1 MEAKI
6 SKPKAPKAPD
16 PQATAAAQTGTNV
29 STAIA
34 NNAMGQINQV
44 TPDGSLTYSN
54 SGTHQWRDPG
64 TGQMYNVP
72 QYTATTTLS
81 PEAQAIR
88 DQTNA
93 ADLSLAKL
101 AAEQSGRAGELL
113 NQPMGLDSLP
123 PGADRS
129 GATTAQYGAS
139 LKAPQYSQSGT
150 AIPQLGDTAGLAT
163 GYQNDFSG
171 DKKQVVDALM
181 GQIDERRGVDME
193 KLRSQLANQ
202 GVGIGTEQ
210 YSRAMDDFQRSQDAA
225 RTQALLAGGQEQS
238 RLTGLSRD
246 EAQFGN
252 SAKQQEFSNTTNNRM
267 ALYGLGE
274 DQRRYGD
281 SMQQQSFADQGLI
294 QGREDAIANNQF
306 GQQQQLYD
314 ATDNART
321 RSMQEQFALRNQPIN
336 EITAL
341 LSGSQVSTPQFGI
354 AQSAQMPTTDI
365 AGITQQ
371 GYANQM
377 AAYNAKQQQQQA
389 MMGGLFNLGASAL
402 TGGMF
407 GAGGMFGKAA
417 AGG

>member
-1 MEAKI
+1 M
-6 SKPKAPKAPD
+6 SKPKAPKAPS
-16 PQATAAAQTGTNV
+16 PQETAAAQTGTNV

-93 ADLSLAKL
+93 ADLSLSKL
-101 AAEQSGRAGELL
+101 AAEQSSRAGELL
-113 NQPMGLDSLP
+113 NKPMGLDSLP

-129 GATTAQYGAS
+129 GATTAQYGQS
-139 LKAPQYSQSGT
+139 LNAPQYSQSGT
-150 AIPQLGDTAGLAT
+150 AIPQLNDTAGLAT

-246 EAQFGN
+246 EAMFGN
-252 SAKQQEFSNTTNNRM
+252 SSKQQEFSNTTNNRM

-281 SMQQQSFADQGLI
+281 SMKQQSFADQGLI

-377 AAYNAKQQQQQA
+377 AQYQAKQQQQQA

-417 AGG
+417 PAGA

>member
-1 MEAKI
+1 
-6 SKPKAPKAPD
+6 
-16 PQATAAAQTGTNV
+16 
-29 STAIA
+29 
-34 NNAMGQINQV
+34 
-44 TPDGSLTYSN
+44 
-54 SGTHQWRDPG
+54 
-64 TGQMYNVP
+64 
-72 QYTATTTLS
+72 
-81 PEAQAIR
+81 
-88 DQTNA
+88 
-93 ADLSLAKL
+93 
-101 AAEQSGRAGELL
+101 
-113 NQPMGLDSLP
+113 MGLDNLP
-123 PGADRS
+123 AGADRS

-139 LKAPQYSQSGT
+139 LKAPQYSQNGT
-150 AIPQLGDTAGLAT
+150 ALPSLQENAGLST
-163 GYQNDFSG
+163 GYQNDFSA

-181 GQIDERRGVDME
+181 GGINEQRDRDME
-193 KLRSQLANQ
+193 GLRTQLANQ

-210 YSRAMDDFQRSQDAA
+210 YSRAIDDFNRSQDAA

-238 RLTGLSRD
+238 RLTDLSRN

-252 SAKQQEFSNTTNNRM
+252 SAKQQEFANSTNAKM
-267 ALYGLGE
+267 GLYSLGE

-281 SMQQQSFADQGLI
+281 SMKQQGFADKTMI

-377 AAYNAKQQQQQA
+377 AQYQAKQQQNQA

-417 AGG
+417 AGAGA